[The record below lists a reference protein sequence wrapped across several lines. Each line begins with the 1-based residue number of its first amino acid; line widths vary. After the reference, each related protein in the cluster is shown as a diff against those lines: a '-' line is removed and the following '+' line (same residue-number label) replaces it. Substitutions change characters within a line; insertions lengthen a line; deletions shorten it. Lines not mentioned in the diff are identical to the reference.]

1 VELAA
6 RWEVEAELEVLQTS
20 AVRVQDLELD
30 NVDGSSSLIASLSM
44 VIELLEGQINTAV
57 AHKVCWGTQ
66 SVLFATLLHF
76 PKLKYKLEVHGSRCN
91 ADPIEYQADA
101 LWTRVPAASDSL
113 VSHVLPSITYSPPDS
128 AREK

>member
-6 RWEVEAELEVLQTS
+6 RREVEAELEVLRTS

-30 NVDGSSSLIASLSM
+30 NVDGPSSLIASLST
-44 VIELLEGQINTAV
+44 VIELLEGRINTTA

-76 PKLKYKLEVHGSRCN
+76 PKLKYELEVHGSRRN
-91 ADPIEYQADA
+91 VYPIEYQADA
-101 LWTRVPAASDSL
+101 L
-113 VSHVLPSITYSPPDS
+113 
-128 AREK
+128 